1 MHGNNQNDMYMRKI
15 LLSMLL
21 CVISTT
27 IYAQSFDQERKAL
40 AKFIERM
47 YNSSPFEGCRIVD
60 DYDNS
65 YLLSIVELDK
75 SKYKTSSVMNRV
87 AQVKSLRNAG
97 EFFNGTQSYSE
108 ITIRTPK
115 SEEKG
120 GSKEMTET
128 YEVIRTNSTGFVQQM
143 ALLTNFE
150 SDNGIV
156 VFVYYK
162 KVNQ

>member
-1 MHGNNQNDMYMRKI
+1 MHGNNYNYILMRKI
-15 LLSMLL
+15 LLPVLL
-21 CVISTT
+21 CSFTAMA
-27 IYAQSFDQERKAL
+27 YAQSFDQERIAL

-65 YLLSIVELDK
+65 YLLSVVELDK
-75 SKYKTSSVMNRV
+75 SRYKTTSVMNRV
-87 AQVKSLRNAG
+87 AQVKSQRNAG

-120 GSKEMTET
+120 GSKEMAET
-128 YEVIRTNSTGFVQQM
+128 YEIIRTNSTGFVQQM
-143 ALLTNFE
+143 ALLTQFE
-150 SDNGIV
+150 NNEGMT
-156 VFVYYK
+156 VFVFYK
-162 KVNQ
+162 KIN

>member
-1 MHGNNQNDMYMRKI
+1 MRKI
-15 LLSMLL
+15 FFSFLL
-21 CVISTT
+21 CCMTTT
-27 IYAQSFDQERKAL
+27 IYAQSFDQERIAL

-65 YLLSIVELDK
+65 YLLSVVELDK
-75 SKYKTSSVMNRV
+75 SKYKTSSVMNRI
-87 AQVKSLRNAG
+87 AQVKSQRNAG

-120 GSKEMTET
+120 GSQMAET
-128 YEVIRTNSTGFVQQM
+128 YEIIKTNSTGFVQQM
-143 ALLTNFE
+143 ELLTNFE
-150 SDNGIV
+150 SNMGMS
-156 VFVYYK
+156 VFIYYK

>member
-1 MHGNNQNDMYMRKI
+1 MHGNLIIEIMRKI
-15 LLSMLL
+15 LLSILL
-21 CVISTT
+21 CCIANVV
-27 IYAQSFDQERKAL
+27 YAQSFDQERIAL
-40 AKFIERM
+40 AKYIERM

-65 YLLSIVELDK
+65 YLLSVVELDK
-75 SKYKTSSVMNRV
+75 SKYKTSSVMNRI
-87 AQVKSLRNAG
+87 AQVKSQRNAG

-120 GSKEMTET
+120 GTEMAET
-128 YEVIRTNSTGFVQQM
+128 YEIIRTNSTGFVQQM
-143 ALLTNFE
+143 ALLTQFE
-150 SDNGIV
+150 SNGNM

>member
-1 MHGNNQNDMYMRKI
+1 MRKI
-15 LLSMLL
+15 LLLMLL
-21 CVISTT
+21 CCYSIT
-27 IYAQSFDQERKAL
+27 IFAQSFDQERIAL

-60 DYDNS
+60 DYDNC
-65 YLLSIVELDK
+65 YLLSVVELDK
-75 SKYKTSSVMNRV
+75 SKYKTNSAMNRV
-87 AQVKSLRNAG
+87 AQVKSQRNAG

-120 GSKEMTET
+120 GAEMVDT

-143 ALLTNFE
+143 ALLVQFE
-150 SDNGIV
+150 SNEGKT

-162 KVNQ
+162 KVNN

>member
-1 MHGNNQNDMYMRKI
+1 MRKI
-15 LLSMLL
+15 LLSILL
-21 CVISTT
+21 CCIANVV
-27 IYAQSFDQERKAL
+27 YAQSFDQERIAL

-47 YNSSPFEGCRIVD
+47 YNNSPFEGCRIVD

-65 YLLSIVELDK
+65 YLLSVVELDK
-75 SKYKTSSVMNRV
+75 SKYKTSSIMNRV
-87 AQVKSLRNAG
+87 AQVKSQRNAG

-120 GSKEMTET
+120 GSKEMAAT
-128 YEVIRTNSTGFVQQM
+128 YEIIRTNSTGFVQQM

-150 SDNGIV
+150 SNEGIT
-156 VFVYYK
+156 VFVFYK
-162 KVNQ
+162 RVNQ

>member
-1 MHGNNQNDMYMRKI
+1 MRKI
-15 LLSMLL
+15 LLLMML
-21 CVISTT
+21 CCISAMMN
-27 IYAQSFDQERKAL
+27 AQSFDQERIAL

-47 YNSSPFEGCRIVD
+47 FNNAPFEGCRIVD

-65 YLLSIVELDK
+65 YLLSVVELDK

-87 AQVKSLRNAG
+87 AQVKSQRNAG

-120 GSKEMTET
+120 GKEMAET
-128 YEVIRTNSTGFVQQM
+128 YEIIRTNSTGFVQQL
-143 ALLTNFE
+143 ALLSQFE
-150 SDNGIV
+150 SKNGTT
-156 VFVYYK
+156 VFVFYK

>member
-1 MHGNNQNDMYMRKI
+1 MRKI
-15 LLSMLL
+15 LLLMML
-21 CVISTT
+21 CCISAMMN
-27 IYAQSFDQERKAL
+27 AQSFDQERIAL

-47 YNSSPFEGCRIVD
+47 YNNSPFEGCRIVD

-65 YLLSIVELDK
+65 YLLSVVELDK

-87 AQVKSLRNAG
+87 AQVKSQRNAG

-120 GSKEMTET
+120 DREMAET
-128 YEVIRTNSTGFVQQM
+128 YEIIRTNSTGFVQQM

-150 SDNGIV
+150 SSNGLM

-162 KVNQ
+162 KVN

>member
-1 MHGNNQNDMYMRKI
+1 MRKI
-15 LLSMLL
+15 LLLMML
-21 CVISTT
+21 CCISAMMN
-27 IYAQSFDQERKAL
+27 AQSFDQERIAL

-47 YNSSPFEGCRIVD
+47 YNNSPFEGCRIVD

-65 YLLSIVELDK
+65 YLLSVVELDK

-87 AQVKSLRNAG
+87 AQVKSQRNAG

-120 GSKEMTET
+120 NREMAET
-128 YEVIRTNSTGFVQQM
+128 YEIIRTNSTGFVQQL
-143 ALLTNFE
+143 ALLTQFE
-150 SDNGIV
+150 SNNGTV
-156 VFVYYK
+156 VFVFYK
-162 KVNQ
+162 KVNK

>member
-1 MHGNNQNDMYMRKI
+1 
-15 LLSMLL
+15 MLFL
-21 CVISTT
+21 GVTMSIS
-27 IYAQSFDQERKAL
+27 AQSFDQERIAL

-47 YNSSPFEGCRIVD
+47 YNNSPFEGCRIVD

-65 YLLSIVELDK
+65 YLLSVVELDK
-75 SKYKTSSVMNRV
+75 LKYKTSSTMNRV
-87 AQVKSLRNAG
+87 AQVKSQRNAS
-97 EFFNGTQSYSE
+97 EFLNGTQSFSE

-115 SEEKG
+115 SEAKG
-120 GSKEMTET
+120 GSKDMTET
-128 YEVIRTNSTGFVQQM
+128 YEIIRTNSTGFVRQL

-150 SDNGIV
+150 SKEGMT

>member
-1 MHGNNQNDMYMRKI
+1 MRKLFLLI
-15 LLSMLL
+15 LLCCFST
-21 CVISTT
+21 VIYS
-27 IYAQSFDQERKAL
+27 QSFDQERIAL

-47 YNSSPFEGCRIVD
+47 YKATPFEGCRIVD

-65 YLLSIVELDK
+65 YLISVVELDK

-87 AQVKSLRNAG
+87 AQVKSQRYAG

-120 GSKEMTET
+120 GSKDMVET
-128 YEVIRTNSTGFVQQM
+128 YEILRTNSKGFVQQM
-143 ALLTNFE
+143 SLLTNFE
-150 SDNGIV
+150 NNGGSSIY
-156 VFVYYK
+156 VFYK
-162 KVNQ
+162 KINNE

>member
-1 MHGNNQNDMYMRKI
+1 MRKI
-15 LLSMLL
+15 LLLMML
-21 CVISTT
+21 CCISAMMN
-27 IYAQSFDQERKAL
+27 AQSFDQERIAL

-47 YNSSPFEGCRIVD
+47 YNNSPFEGCRIVD

-65 YLLSIVELDK
+65 YLLSVVELDN

-87 AQVKSLRNAG
+87 AQVKSQRNAG

-120 GSKEMTET
+120 DREMAET
-128 YEVIRTNSTGFVQQM
+128 YEIIRTNSTGFVQQM

-150 SDNGIV
+150 SSNGLM

-162 KVNQ
+162 KVN

>member
-1 MHGNNQNDMYMRKI
+1 MRKI
-15 LLSMLL
+15 LLLMML
-21 CVISTT
+21 CCISAMMN
-27 IYAQSFDQERKAL
+27 AQSFDQERIAL

-47 YNSSPFEGCRIVD
+47 FNNAPFEGCRIVD

-65 YLLSIVELDK
+65 YLLSVVELDK

-87 AQVKSLRNAG
+87 AQVKSQRNAG

-120 GSKEMTET
+120 GKEMAET
-128 YEVIRTNSTGFVQQM
+128 YEIIRTNSTGFVQQL
-143 ALLTNFE
+143 ALLTQFE
-150 SDNGIV
+150 SKEGTT
-156 VFVYYK
+156 VFVFFK

>member
-1 MHGNNQNDMYMRKI
+1 MRKI
-15 LLSMLL
+15 LLLMML
-21 CVISTT
+21 CCISAMMN
-27 IYAQSFDQERKAL
+27 AQSFDQERIAL

-47 YNSSPFEGCRIVD
+47 YNNSPFEGCRIVD

-65 YLLSIVELDK
+65 YLLSVVELDK

-87 AQVKSLRNAG
+87 AQVKSQRNDG
-97 EFFNGTQSYSE
+97 EFFNGTHSYSE

-120 GSKEMTET
+120 DREMAET
-128 YEVIRTNSTGFVQQM
+128 YEIIRTNSTGFVQQM

-150 SDNGIV
+150 SSNGLM

-162 KVNQ
+162 KVN

>member
-1 MHGNNQNDMYMRKI
+1 MVILKYIINMRKTV
-15 LLSMLL
+15 LLFMLCWLSSM
-21 CVISTT
+21 T
-27 IYAQSFDQERKAL
+27 YAQSFDQERIAL

-47 YNSSPFEGCRIVD
+47 FNNSPFEGCRIVD

-65 YLLSIVELDK
+65 YLLSVVELDK
-75 SKYKTSSVMNRV
+75 SKYKISSAMNRV
-87 AQVKSLRNAG
+87 AQVKSQRNAG

-120 GSKEMTET
+120 GKEMTET

-143 ALLTNFE
+143 ELLTNFE
-150 SDNGIV
+150 SNSGTA
-156 VFVYYK
+156 VFVFYK

>member
-1 MHGNNQNDMYMRKI
+1 MMRKF
-15 LLSMLL
+15 LLSVLL
-21 CVISTT
+21 CSFTAMV
-27 IYAQSFDQERKAL
+27 YAQSFDQERIAL
-40 AKFIERM
+40 SKFIERM
-47 YNSSPFEGCRIVD
+47 FNNAPFEGCRIVD

-65 YLLSIVELDK
+65 YLLSVVELDK

-87 AQVKSLRNAG
+87 AQVKSQRNAG

-128 YEVIRTNSTGFVQQM
+128 YEVIRTNSTGFVQQL
-143 ALLTNFE
+143 ALLTQFE
-150 SDNGIV
+150 SKEGTT
-156 VFVYYK
+156 VFVFFK

>member
-1 MHGNNQNDMYMRKI
+1 MHGNLNIEIMRKI
-15 LLSMLL
+15 LLSILL
-21 CVISTT
+21 CCIANVV
-27 IYAQSFDQERKAL
+27 YAQSFDQERIAL

-65 YLLSIVELDK
+65 YLLSVVELDK
-75 SKYKTSSVMNRV
+75 SKYKTSSVMNRI
-87 AQVKSLRNAG
+87 AQVKSQRNAG

-128 YEVIRTNSTGFVQQM
+128 YEIIRTNSTGFVQQM
-143 ALLTNFE
+143 ALLTQFE
-150 SDNGIV
+150 SGSGTM
-156 VFVYYK
+156 VFVYFK
-162 KVNQ
+162 KVN

>member
-1 MHGNNQNDMYMRKI
+1 MKRVCI
-15 LLSMLL
+15 SIVL
-21 CVISTT
+21 CCLASIV
-27 IYAQSFDQERKAL
+27 YAQSFDQERIAL

-65 YLLSIVELDK
+65 YLLSVVELDK
-75 SKYKTSSVMNRV
+75 SKYKTSSVMNRI
-87 AQVKSLRNAG
+87 AQVKSQRNAG

-120 GSKEMTET
+120 GSKDIAET
-128 YEVIRTNSTGFVQQM
+128 YEIIKVNSTGFVQQM
-143 ALLTNFE
+143 VLLTNFE
-150 SDNGIV
+150 SNEGLA

>member
-1 MHGNNQNDMYMRKI
+1 MMRKI
-15 LLSMLL
+15 LLSVLL
-21 CVISTT
+21 CSFTAMV
-27 IYAQSFDQERKAL
+27 YAQSFDQERIAL
-40 AKFIERM
+40 SKFIERM
-47 YNSSPFEGCRIVD
+47 FNNAPFEGCRIVD

-65 YLLSIVELDK
+65 YLLSVVELDK

-87 AQVKSLRNAG
+87 AQVKSQRNAG

-150 SDNGIV
+150 SNNGLM
-156 VFVYYK
+156 VFVFYK
-162 KVNQ
+162 KVNK

>member
-1 MHGNNQNDMYMRKI
+1 MVNLKHLEMRKI
-15 LLSMLL
+15 LLFMMFCSF
-21 CVISTT
+21 VSIS
-27 IYAQSFDQERKAL
+27 YAQSFDQERIAL

-47 YNSSPFEGCRIVD
+47 YNNSPFEGCRIVD

-65 YLLSIVELDK
+65 YLLSVVELDK
-75 SKYKTSSVMNRV
+75 SKYKTSSIMNRV
-87 AQVKSLRNAG
+87 AQVKSQRNAG

-120 GSKEMTET
+120 GSKEMAET
-128 YEVIRTNSTGFVQQM
+128 YEIIRTNSTGFVQQM
-143 ALLTNFE
+143 ALLTNFDSNE
-150 SDNGIV
+150 GMT
-156 VFVYYK
+156 VFVFYK

>member
-1 MHGNNQNDMYMRKI
+1 MRKI
-15 LLSMLL
+15 FLLMML
-21 CVISTT
+21 CCISTMVS
-27 IYAQSFDQERKAL
+27 AQSFDQERIAL

-65 YLLSIVELDK
+65 YLLSVVVLNK
-75 SKYKTSSVMNRV
+75 SKYKTNSVMNRI
-87 AQVKSLRNAG
+87 AQVKSQRNAG

-120 GSKEMTET
+120 GKEMAET
-128 YEVIRTNSTGFVQQM
+128 YEIIRTNSMGFVQQM
-143 ALLTNFE
+143 SLLTNFE
-150 SDNGIV
+150 SNDGLT
-156 VFVYYK
+156 VFVFYK
-162 KVNQ
+162 KVTNNI